1 MEYAFRAARHDESDR
16 LFDAY
21 MLTIGPQVERVWKL
35 GKEAQRA
42 RFRRR
47 YSLGGFRVIEVG
59 GEFAGVV
66 HVEDR
71 DGSAYVSLLLLLPGF
86 QRRGIGSRVLEAL
99 KTEAASRSKDLT
111 LAVIA
116 GSAALRLYERLGFR
130 AVVGDETSTEMQWS
144 NGDPGY
150 RLIPALRAD
159 EAWLEQLRRAVYL
172 DVHLATWGR
181 WDETRHARHCSECLQ
196 RGGIFCVEVDGE
208 RVGMI
213 QLIEHADAIEVAEI
227 QMAPPYQGRGIGSAL
242 LRDTLRRAHA
252 GGRRVVLSTGL
263 QNHRAFALYR
273 RLGFRHVGKT
283 DTHDLLEYP

>member
-1 MEYAFRAARHDESDR
+1 VEYALRAARHDESER

-42 RFRRR
+42 RFRQR
-47 YSLGGFRVIEVG
+47 YSLAGFRVIEVG
-59 GEFAGVV
+59 GELAGVL
-66 HVEDR
+66 HVEDG
-71 DGSAYVSLLLLLPGF
+71 DGSAYVSLLLLLPAF
-86 QRRGIGSRVLEAL
+86 QGRGIGSRVLEAL
-99 KTEAASRSKDLT
+99 KTEAVSRGKDLT

-116 GSAALRLYERLGFR
+116 GSSALRLYERLGFR
-130 AVVGDETSTEMQWS
+130 AVAGDEASTEMHWS
-144 NGDPGY
+144 NREPRY
-150 RLIPALRAD
+150 CLIPASRAD

-172 DVHLATWGR
+172 ELHFATWGQ
-181 WDETRHARHCSECLQ
+181 WDEARHARHCSECLE
-196 RGGIFCVEVDGE
+196 RGGIFCVEIDGE
-208 RVGMI
+208 RAGMI

-242 LRDTLRRAHA
+242 LRDTVRRAHA

-273 RLGFRHVGKT
+273 RLGFRHVGKN